1 MCFISVLV
9 CGVSRYVSICRQL
22 LIRSDQTVKRVVANL
37 NSSFDSGEHRSCRER
52 NTSDFQFNLDEL
64 VVDL

>member
-1 MCFISVLV
+1 MFYLRV
-9 CGVSRYVSICRQL
+9 GVRRIALRLYLQAAAHQ
-22 LIRSDQTVKRVVANL
+22 IRPNGKRVVANL